1 MAPRD
6 WLRIVVLAMVW
17 GLSFFLTELCLRD
30 LHPLSLAA
38 GRVTLAAAALLAV
51 ALLAGHRLPSLP
63 ADWAALGL
71 MGLVNNALPFSLI
84 MWGQTSIDSGLASIL
99 NATTPLFTF
108 VLAHFLTSDERM
120 SRRGALGI
128 ALGFLGAV
136 VIIGPDALG
145 GLGAQSFGQFAI
157 LGAAFCYASSA
168 IFGRRLRHLSP

>member
-1 MAPRD
+1 MHSPQMAPRD

-84 MWGQTSIDSGLASIL
+84 MWGQTRIDGGLASIL
-99 NATTPLFTF
+99 NATT
-108 VLAHFLTSDERM
+108 
-120 SRRGALGI
+120 
-128 ALGFLGAV
+128 
-136 VIIGPDALG
+136 
-145 GLGAQSFGQFAI
+145 
-157 LGAAFCYASSA
+157 
-168 IFGRRLRHLSP
+168 